1 MEQNYTN
8 LNSLSLGVYFYLKIV
23 LRRIT
28 TAYFLLFSVVLFCQI
43 QNVVEKFDLPSL
55 VLETSGLLFLNGKLI
70 THNDSGDNA
79 NLYEIDTITGNI
91 TRTISVTNA
100 TNIDWEDITQD
111 DTYIYIGD
119 IGNNNGTRTDLKIYR
134 ILKSDFSSNTSIT
147 FESITFSYED
157 QTDFTSKPLNTNF
170 DAEAISSYKDKL
182 VIFTKNWVDN
192 TVNAYTIPKTIGT
205 HSAKK
210 VSSYNSNGLITG
222 SAYNALDDSF
232 LLSGYTATLQPF
244 LMYIKNNQPAN
255 DDFFSGTIERTDI
268 TSSIGQGSQI
278 EGITTI
284 DNKKYFLS
292 REQVSTVVNSTS
304 IVLLQKLYR
313 FDNGSF
319 VLSTDTFSFESIQL
333 FPNPTENTIQFK
345 NMDAQNFK
353 HIDVFDVTGK
363 VLLLET
369 NITKNQISIAKLTT
383 GIYFIRVFL
392 KNNQV
397 VTKKFIKI

>member
-1 MEQNYTN
+1 
-8 LNSLSLGVYFYLKIV
+8 
-23 LRRIT
+23 
-28 TAYFLLFSVVLFCQI
+28 VVLFCQI
-43 QNVVEKFDLPSL
+43 QNVVEKFDLPSQ

-353 HIDVFDVTGK
+353 HIEVFDVTGK

-392 KNNQV
+392 KNKQV